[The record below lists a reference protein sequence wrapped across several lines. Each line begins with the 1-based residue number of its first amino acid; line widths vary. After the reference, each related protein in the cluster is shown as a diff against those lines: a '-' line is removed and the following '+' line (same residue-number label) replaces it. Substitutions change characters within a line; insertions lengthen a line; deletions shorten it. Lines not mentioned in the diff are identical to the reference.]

1 MIRTI
6 LSLLAVLTFLAVATV
21 GTAREPA
28 PRKKTEPPKEKYYV
42 YGGNCSRS
50 IGLKGT
56 YETLDEAFAAAEK
69 FRTGGMKWLTV
80 RTGETSAKDYFG
92 ASATQ
97 YQVYCRSPRCGNWF
111 LHATVQS
118 ADKAKGMAEKLKT
131 QFSPVEIV
139 GLYAAE

>member
-42 YGGNCSRS
+42 YGGGCSRS

-69 FRTGGMKWLTV
+69 FRTGGMKWVTV
-80 RTGETSAKDYFG
+80 RAGAHEKDYFG
-92 ASATQ
+92 ASATR
-97 YQVYCRSPRCGNWF
+97 YQVYRRSLRSGNWV
-111 LHATVQS
+111 LQATVDS
-118 ADKAKGMAEKLKT
+118 ADKAKDMAEKQKT
-131 QFSPVEIV
+131 QLSPVEIV
-139 GLYAAE
+139 GFYAAE